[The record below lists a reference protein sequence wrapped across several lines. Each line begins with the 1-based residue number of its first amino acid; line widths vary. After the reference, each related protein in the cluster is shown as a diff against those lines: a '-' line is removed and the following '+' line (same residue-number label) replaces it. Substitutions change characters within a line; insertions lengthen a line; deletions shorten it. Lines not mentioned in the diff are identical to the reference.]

1 MLLFPRWKSISQTPS
16 RSFAGSDGPCPCW
29 CPTSSQSASDWGIVG
44 VILLFWKLSVL
55 IFLKSAETKLL
66 LTVALLA
73 TSSCSIFKNNIN
85 SEQTYLSVEIFQTL
99 SKDSALALTTG
110 WDYDVVMIITSE
122 DVYYD
127 GKKISGTFVLVD
139 TYTYES
145 KGSGIKTVP
154 VYRRKSEI
162 R

>member
-1 MLLFPRWKSISQTPS
+1 MGIYNITTVPESGTYTATQLAKGITFSISHDIPSNVS
-16 RSFAGSDGPCPCW
+16 RS
-29 CPTSSQSASDWGIVG
+29 
-44 VILLFWKLSVL
+44 LSVYV
-55 IFLKSAETKLL
+55 KSTNGV
-66 LTVALLA
+66 TIV
-73 TSSCSIFKNNIN
+73 C
-85 SEQTYLSVEIFQTL
+85 
-99 SKDSALALTTG
+99 KDNA
-110 WDYDVVMIITSE
+110 DSE

>member
-1 MLLFPRWKSISQTPS
+1 M
-16 RSFAGSDGPCPCW
+16 
-29 CPTSSQSASDWGIVG
+29 
-44 VILLFWKLSVL
+44 
-55 IFLKSAETKLL
+55 
-66 LTVALLA
+66 
-73 TSSCSIFKNNIN
+73 
-85 SEQTYLSVEIFQTL
+85 

-122 DVYYD
+122 DVYYH